1 MKIKVADL
9 IYSPQE
15 LKLMRKELKI
25 VNEYEDLKLKII
37 GLENDLL
44 LFVDEFTTSM
54 IKQKLSAM
62 KTRSALLSVKL
73 LYF

>member
-9 IYSPQE
+9 IHSPQE